1 MSEVWITIGVLC
13 VGTVAIKSAGPLM
26 VGGRVPSDRT
36 LAVLS
41 LVAPALLAALVV
53 YETVGGRAGGVEIDE
68 RLAGVGA
75 AAACLAAKLPLG
87 VVVIAAAAVTAL
99 ARALTG

>member
-1 MSEVWITIGVLC
+1 MSDVWITIGVLC
-13 VGTVAIKSAGPLM
+13 VGTVAIKSAGPLA
-26 VGGRVPSDRT
+26 VGGRQPGERT

-41 LVAPALLAALVV
+41 LVAPALLSALVV
-53 YETVGGRAGGVEIDE
+53 YETLGGEDGGVAVDE
-68 RLAGVGA
+68 RLAAVGA
-75 AAACLAAKLPLG
+75 AAACLAARLPLG

>member
-1 MSEVWITIGVLC
+1 MSEVWITIAVLC
-13 VGTVAIKSAGPLM
+13 VGTVAIKSAGPLAL
-26 VGGRVPSDRT
+26 GGKAPSGRALGV
-36 LAVLS
+36 LA
-41 LVAPALLAALVV
+41 LVAPALLSALVV
-53 YETVGGRAGGVEIDE
+53 YETVGGEGGGLEVDE

-87 VVVIAAAAVTAL
+87 VVVIAAAAVTAS

>member
-1 MSEVWITIGVLC
+1 MNDVWITIAVLC
-13 VGTVAIKSAGPLM
+13 VGTVAIKSAGPLAL
-26 VGGRVPSDRT
+26 GGKRPSERALGV
-36 LAVLS
+36 LA

-53 YETVGGRAGGVEIDE
+53 YETVGGEGGGLKVDE

-75 AAACLAAKLPLG
+75 AAACLAVKLPLG
-87 VVVIAAAAVTAL
+87 VVVLAAAAVTAG